1 MALHK
6 ELHYL
11 PSGQAI
17 RFNVSF
23 NKEKFNY
30 ATSQPLKIGYR
41 IVATP
46 VTIEQKPGY
55 TIESSTAFTGFGDT
69 LLEVER
75 QSKKRLEQAI
85 AILTERK
92 EEYLNFFKNK
102 GL

>member
-1 MALHK
+1 MTLHK

-23 NKEKFNY
+23 NKETFNH
-30 ATSQPLKIGYR
+30 ATSQSLKIGYR
-41 IVATP
+41 VVAVP
-46 VTIEQKPGY
+46 VTIEKRGVY
-55 TIESSTAFTGFGDT
+55 TIEGSTAFSGFGDT

-85 AILTERK
+85 AILAERK
-92 EEYLNFFKNK
+92 EKYLDHFKNR

>member
-11 PSGQAI
+11 PSGQTI

-23 NKEKFNY
+23 NKDKFNY

-46 VTIEQKPGY
+46 VTIEKHPTH
-55 TIESSTAFTGFGDT
+55 TIESSMAFSGFGDT

-85 AILTERK
+85 AILAERK
-92 EEYLNFFKNK
+92 EEYLDFFKNK